1 MKGKAKFTS
10 AEIAALEFLI
20 RLRIKTPSSG
30 QKTIRDKMRKI
41 GFYGKDDWGITDMQV
56 SDLNRLITSGRIKVV
71 DGGNVTTPS
80 PKAVTTKPDKPAA
93 KSTISNDFSKV
104 RARLEAARL
113 KYKPTKVKYLLIAE
127 APPDSFE
134 RFFYYDNVHQHDYLF
149 LGVAQALYPNLK
161 DNFLASGRNSAIKN
175 SILLK
180 MKADGFYLLDLSDLP
195 LSLMTGDL
203 SSQLPKLVG
212 KINKVADEHTQII
225 LIKATVFDT
234 TYAYLNQRGFKN
246 VVDIRIP
253 FPGQGGQKNFQI
265 KFNEALK
272 LVEYR

>member
-1 MKGKAKFTS
+1 MKGKAKYTP
-10 AEIAALEFLI
+10 AEIAQLEYLI
-20 RLRIKTPSSG
+20 KLRIKTPSSG
-30 QKTIRDKMRKI
+30 QKAIRDRMRKI

-56 SDLNRLITSGRIKVV
+56 SDLHRLITSGRITVV

-80 PKAVTTKPDKPAA
+80 PKAVATKPDKPIEKPA
-93 KSTISNDFSKV
+93 ISNEFSVV
-104 RARLEAARL
+104 RTKLEMARL

-127 APPDSFE
+127 APPDSVE
-134 RFFYYDNVHQHDYLF
+134 RFFYYDNVRQHDYLF
-149 LGVAQALYPNLK
+149 LGVAQALYPDLK
-161 DNFLASGRNSAIKN
+161 DNFLVSGRNSAIKN

-203 SSQLPKLVG
+203 SSQLPKLFG
-212 KINKVADEHTQII
+212 KITKVADEQTKII

-234 TYAYLNQRGFKN
+234 AYEYLKQRGFKN
-246 VVDIRIP
+246 VVNIRIP

-272 LVEYR
+272 LVDYR

>member
-1 MKGKAKFTS
+1 MKGKAEFTS
-10 AEIAALEFLI
+10 AEIATLEQLI

-30 QKTIRDKMRKI
+30 QKAIRNKMRKI
-41 GFYGKDDWGITDMQV
+41 GFFGHDDWEITDMQV
-56 SDLNRLITSGRIKVV
+56 SDLHRLITSGRITVV
-71 DGGNVTTPS
+71 NGDNDTTPS
-80 PKAVTTKPDKPAA
+80 PKAFSTKPDMPAEKPA
-93 KSTISNDFSKV
+93 ISNDFSAIRTK
-104 RARLEAARL
+104 LETARL
-113 KYKPTKVKYLLIAE
+113 KYKPTRVKYLLIAE
-127 APPDSFE
+127 APPDSVE

-149 LGVAQALYPNLK
+149 LGVAQALYPDLK
-161 DNFLASGRNSAIKN
+161 DNFLVSGRNRAIKN

-203 SSQLPKLVG
+203 SSQLPNLVG
-212 KINKVADEHTQII
+212 KINKVADEHTKII
-225 LIKATVFDT
+225 LIKATVYDT
-234 TYAYLNQRGFKN
+234 AYEYLRQRGFKN

-272 LVEYR
+272 LIDYR